1 MIRCWKG
8 LEAPF
13 PRPVKFELKGRTNG
27 CWWQE
32 EWRATDWRHA
42 HLGNQL
48 TIGADQPTQNQQ
60 PSQKLFLQKVFEFK
74 MDPDQIFL
82 QALQASIAAAVVVW
96 GGWLF
101 FAISNLRIAWACA
114 WIERKHWQVSLCPP
128 TVFDKFWNK
137 IIWRIFQ
144 ITIFPMKIWTP
155 IHKRK
160 FIYNSEDHD
169 DNIFIFKHYHH
180 RSTKNFEGYA
190 P

>member
-114 WIERKHWQVSLCPP
+114 WIERKHWQVSFCP
-128 TVFDKFWNK
+128 TVFDKFWNT